1 MGIVLF
7 DMLRRLK
14 KYCFRFFHPVIGE
27 VWQLHRVT
35 DEVSVD
41 PTQRDYE
48 ITPGRLVS
56 LIGEY
61 LQKDYHF
68 ISVDQ
73 LYAMLQ
79 SNQYDRK
86 FVVVTLDDGYAD
98 NYEIAYP
105 IFKQYGIP
113 FCIFV
118 TKDFIFKGKD
128 AYRFLS
134 ERQIVELC
142 QEPLCTIGC
151 HTVSHPHLN
160 LLVEERQYSEI
171 KQCKDWLEQLV
182 GLPVKYFAYP
192 YGAYSF
198 ATEKIVRH
206 MGLTMAFA
214 AWGGEIRKNVKYNL
228 YAVPREIVK

>member
-35 DEVSVD
+35 NEVSVD
-41 PTQRDYE
+41 ATQRDYE
-48 ITPGRLVS
+48 IIPNRLSS
-56 LIGEY
+56 LIEEY
-61 LQKDYHF
+61 LRKGYHF
-68 ISVDQ
+68 TSVDK
-73 LYAMLQ
+73 LYEMLK
-79 SNQYDRK
+79 SNRYDKK
-86 FVVVTLDDGYAD
+86 FVVITLDDGYAD

-113 FCIFV
+113 FCVFV

-128 AYRFLS
+128 SYRFLS
-134 ERQIVELC
+134 ESQIVELS

-160 LLVEERQYSEI
+160 LLAEEQQYSEI
-171 KQCKDWLEQLV
+171 KQCKEWLEQML
-182 GLPVKYFAYP
+182 GGPISYFAYP
-192 YGAYSF
+192 YGAYSI
-198 ATEKIVRH
+198 ATEKNVRH
-206 MGLTMAFA
+206 MELAMAFA
-214 AWGGEIRKNVKYNL
+214 AWGGGIRKNVKYNL